1 MVQVALCQMGS
12 VGTPEENMAE
22 MERLFLQAV
31 ENSRS
36 ELDLI
41 VFPEYC
47 YYTPVDKDDARRI
60 AIDVS
65 HPHPFIDRMKELA
78 REYHVNLIPGSFAAV
93 AKDGKVSNHSI
104 MLNRE
109 GEEIGFYDKI
119 HLFDAAGY
127 KESSYVE
134 AGSRLCLVDF
144 DFGKV
149 GFEVCYDL
157 RFPEQARTMVLQGA
171 DIIVV
176 SSEFPAGQ
184 PLPPRTN
191 DWDLLVRSCA
201 LTNLTYVAVCN
212 QFGAVHDDHPFGM
225 SMVVDPRG
233 IAVSSAQGRNCVV
246 YGEIDLE
253 YARTTKKNLAVW
265 ENRRPDVYELEI

>member
-31 ENSRS
+31 ENSRA

-65 HPHPFIDRMKELA
+65 RPHPFIDRMKELA

-134 AGSRLCLVDF
+134 GRQ
-144 DFGKV
+144 
-149 GFEVCYDL
+149 
-157 RFPEQARTMVLQGA
+157 QA
-171 DIIVV
+171 
-176 SSEFPAGQ
+176 
-184 PLPPRTN
+184 LP
-191 DWDLLVRSCA
+191 
-201 LTNLTYVAVCN
+201 
-212 QFGAVHDDHPFGM
+212 G
-225 SMVVDPRG
+225 
-233 IAVSSAQGRNCVV
+233 
-246 YGEIDLE
+246 
-253 YARTTKKNLAVW
+253 
-265 ENRRPDVYELEI
+265 

>member
-1 MVQVALCQMGS
+1 MPDGKRRNTGRKYGGDGAAV
-12 VGTPEENMAE
+12 
-22 MERLFLQAV
+22 LQAV
-31 ENSRS
+31 ENSRA

-65 HPHPFIDRMKELA
+65 RPHPFIDRMKELA

-157 RFPEQARTMVLQGA
+157 RFPEQARTMVLQGPTSSSYPPSSRR
-171 DIIVV
+171 V
-176 SSEFPAGQ
+176 SPCRRV
-184 PLPPRTN
+184 PMT
-191 DWDLLVRSCA
+191 
-201 LTNLTYVAVCN
+201 
-212 QFGAVHDDHPFGM
+212 
-225 SMVVDPRG
+225 G
-233 IAVSSAQGRNCVV
+233 IC
-246 YGEIDLE
+246 
-253 YARTTKKNLAVW
+253 W
-265 ENRRPDVYELEI
+265 

>member
-1 MVQVALCQMGS
+1 MVHVALCQMGS
-12 VGTPEENMAE
+12 IGTPEENQAE
-22 MERLFLQAV
+22 MERLFLEAV
-31 ENSRS
+31 NHSKTD
-36 ELDLI
+36 LDLI

-47 YYTPVDKDDARRI
+47 YYTPLDREDARSA
-60 AIDVS
+60 AIDLS
-65 HPHPFIDRMKELA
+65 SPHPFIKRMKELA
-78 REYHVNLIPGSFAAV
+78 AEYHINLIPGSFAAV
-93 AKDGKVSNHSI
+93 AGDGKVKNHTI

-109 GEEIGFYDKI
+109 GEEIGSYDKI

-127 KESSYVE
+127 QESSYVE
-134 AGSRLCLVDF
+134 AGNELCLVDF
-144 DFGKV
+144 DFGRV

-157 RFPEQARTMVLQGA
+157 RFPEQARTMVLKGA
-171 DIIVV
+171 DLIVV

-212 QFGAVHDDHPFGM
+212 QFGAVHADHPFGM

-246 YGEIDLE
+246 YGDIDLE
-253 YARTTKKNLAVW
+253 YAKATKKNLAVW
-265 ENRRPDVYELEI
+265 ENRRPDVYEL

>member
-12 VGTPEENMAE
+12 TGTEQENQAE
-22 MERLFLQAV
+22 MERLFLEAV
-31 ENSRS
+31 GQSKTQ
-36 ELDLI
+36 LDLI

-47 YYTPVDKDDARRI
+47 YYTPVDKEDAKRA
-60 AIDVS
+60 AIDLEK
-65 HPHPFIDRMKELA
+65 PHPFIERMKELA
-78 REYHVNLIPGSFAAV
+78 RQYHVNLIPGSFAAK
-93 AKDGKVSNHSI
+93 AAGGKICNHTI

-109 GEEIGFYDKI
+109 GEEIGSYDKV

-127 KESSYVE
+127 QESSYVE
-134 AGSRLCLVDF
+134 AGSGLCLVDF

-157 RFPEQARTMVLQGA
+157 RFPEQARTMVLKGA
-171 DIIVV
+171 ELIVV

-212 QFGAVHDDHPFGM
+212 QFGAVHEDHPFGM

-233 IAVSSAQGRNCVV
+233 IAVSMAQGRNCVV
-246 YGEIDLE
+246 YGAIDLD
-253 YARTTKKNLAVW
+253 YQKATKKNLAVW
-265 ENRRPDVYELEI
+265 ENRRPDVYDL

>member
-12 VGTPEENMAE
+12 TGTPEENLAE
-22 MERLFLQAV
+22 MERLFQEAV
-31 ENSRS
+31 NQSGNK
-36 ELDLI
+36 LDLI

-47 YYTPVDKDDARRI
+47 YYAPVDKEDAKRV
-60 AIDVS
+60 AIDLDTA
-65 HPHPFIDRMKELA
+65 HPFIERMKELA
-78 REYHVNLIPGSFAAV
+78 REYQVNLIPGSFAAK
-93 AKDGKVSNHSI
+93 AAEGKISNHSVMI
-104 MLNRE
+104 DRN
-109 GEEIGFYDKI
+109 GEVIGCYDKI

-127 KESSYVE
+127 KESAYVE
-134 AGSRLCLVDF
+134 AGDKLCLVDF

-157 RFPEQARTMVLQGA
+157 RFPEQARTMVLKGA
-171 DIIVV
+171 EIIVV

-233 IAVSSAQGRNCVV
+233 IAVNMAQGRNCVV
-246 YGEIDLE
+246 YGSIDLD
-253 YARTTKKNLAVW
+253 YQRTTRKNLAVW
-265 ENRRPDVYELEI
+265 ENRRSDVYEL

>member
-1 MVQVALCQMGS
+1 MIHVALCQMGS
-12 VGTPEENMAE
+12 VGTREENQAE
-22 MERLFLQAV
+22 MERLFLEAV
-31 ENSRS
+31 NHSRAP
-36 ELDLI
+36 LDLI

-47 YYTPVDKDDARRI
+47 YYSPTDKEDAKKH
-60 AIDVS
+60 AIDLTKPS
-65 HPHPFIDRMKELA
+65 TFIDRMKELA
-78 REYHVNLIPGSFAAV
+78 KEHHVNFIPGSFAAW
-93 AKDGKVSNHSI
+93 AENGKICNHSI
-104 MLNRE
+104 MLNRN
-109 GEEIGFYDKI
+109 GEEIGAYNKI

-127 KESSYVE
+127 KESDYVE
-134 AGSRLCLVDF
+134 AGNELCLVDF

-157 RFPEQARTMVLQGA
+157 RFPEQARTMVLKGA
-171 DIIVV
+171 DLIVV

-212 QFGAVHDDHPFGM
+212 QFGAVHADHPFGM

-246 YGEIDLE
+246 YGDIDLD
-253 YARTTKKNLAVW
+253 YAKQTKKNLAVW
-265 ENRRPDVYELEI
+265 ENRRPDVYEL

>member
-1 MVQVALCQMGS
+1 
-12 VGTPEENMAE
+12 
-22 MERLFLQAV
+22 
-31 ENSRS
+31 
-36 ELDLI
+36 
-41 VFPEYC
+41 
-47 YYTPVDKDDARRI
+47 
-60 AIDVS
+60 
-65 HPHPFIDRMKELA
+65 
-78 REYHVNLIPGSFAAV
+78 
-93 AKDGKVSNHSI
+93 
-104 MLNRE
+104 
-109 GEEIGFYDKI
+109 
-119 HLFDAAGY
+119 
-127 KESSYVE
+127 
-134 AGSRLCLVDF
+134 
-144 DFGKV
+144 
-149 GFEVCYDL
+149 
-157 RFPEQARTMVLQGA
+157 MVLQGA